1 MSGRVAVSGSGPAPT
16 SSGLAARDRIR
27 RRTTIVSLALGA
39 IILALVVVGVSVGSF
54 AIEPSGI
61 VATLLGQGEP
71 KEEFVLFRLRLP
83 AIVLGILVGI
93 AFGVAG
99 ALFQTL
105 LRNPLA
111 SPDIIGISGGAS
123 VAAAFGIL
131 ILGVSGAAVSLLAF
145 GGAILVAAAIYALSY
160 RGGITGMRFVL
171 IGVGFAFLAQSVLGY
186 LLSRG
191 DVREASQALTWMVG
205 GLGSAEWQGI
215 VVLAAALV
223 VLLPLVAILS
233 PKLRMLQLGDDI
245 AASLGVSV
253 GRTRQGVLIVAVAMT
268 AVATAYA
275 GPIAFVAFVSAP
287 IARRL
292 VGGGALALVPS
303 ALVGATVVLAADL
316 LGRYLIPGVSVP
328 AGVITAIIGAP
339 YLLWLIAV
347 SSRGPRAT

>member
-1 MSGRVAVSGSGPAPT
+1 MTGNPS
-16 SSGLAARDRIR
+16 LATDAQPRTLTARSITR
-27 RRTTIVSLALGA
+27 RRAAIVSLVLLVV
-39 IILALVVVGVSVGSF
+39 ILVLTVVGVSNGSF
-54 AIEPSGI
+54 SIEPSRI
-61 VATLLGQGEP
+61 LATLFGQGERA
-71 KEEFVLFRLRLP
+71 EEFVLFRLRLP
-83 AIVLGILVGI
+83 ASVLGILVGA

-131 ILGVSGAAVSLLAF
+131 ILGVSGAMVSLLAF
-145 GGAILVAAAIYALSY
+145 VGAVIVALAIYSLSY

-171 IGVGFAFLAQSVLGY
+171 IGVGFAFMAQSVLGY

-205 GLGSAEWQGI
+205 GLGGADWQGI
-215 VVLAAALV
+215 AVLAIALA
-223 VLLPLVAILS
+223 VLLPLVAVLAPQLS
-233 PKLRMLQLGDDI
+233 MMQLGDDV

-253 GRTRQGVLIVAVAMT
+253 HRTRQGVLAVAVAMT
-268 AVATAYA
+268 AVAVAFA

-303 ALVGATVVLAADL
+303 ALVGATVVLTADL
-316 LGRYLIPGVSVP
+316 LGTYLIPGASVP

-339 YLLWLIAV
+339 YLLWLIAA
-347 SSRGPRAT
+347 SSRQSRAA